1 MNQVMREVTI
11 GKWIGEGWKMVQA
24 NFWDFVLFT
33 LIYVLIVGVI
43 KEIGIFLVGPLTY
56 SYYYIILQRMRGQR
70 FDIGH
75 LAKGFYNFVPA
86 FLAGLLIWLFSSL
99 GLLFCIIGAFVVWG
113 MYSFTYL
120 LMIEKNLG
128 FWDAMEE
135 SRKLIWPNIA
145 GFTLLS
151 FVGLLLLFLGFMMC
165 CVGILVTIPIYFCA
179 VAYAYRDWV
188 GLSEP
193 APSITTTVQ
202 A

>member
-1 MNQVMREVTI
+1 MSQSMREVTI
-11 GKWIGEGWKMVQA
+11 GKWINEGWKMVQA

-33 LIYVLIVGVI
+33 LIYVLVIGVI
-43 KEIGIFLVGPLTY
+43 KEIGIFLLAGPLTY
-56 SYYYIILQRMRGQR
+56 SFFYIILQRMRGQK

-75 LAKGFYNFVPA
+75 LTKGFYNFVPA
-86 FLAGLLIWLFSSL
+86 FLAGLLILLFSSF
-99 GLLFCIIGAFVVWG
+99 GLLLCIIGAFVVWG
-113 MYSFTYL
+113 MYSFTFL

-151 FVGLLLLFLGFMMC
+151 LVGFLLLLFGFIMC
-165 CVGILVTIPIYFCA
+165 CVGVFVTIPIYFCA
-179 VAYAYRDWV
+179 IACAYRDWV

-193 APSITTTVQ
+193 APETTI
-202 A
+202 AA

>member
-1 MNQVMREVTI
+1 MNQSMREVTI
-11 GKWIGEGWKMVQA
+11 GKWINEGWKMVQA
-24 NFWDFVLFT
+24 DFWNFVLLT
-33 LIYVLIVGVI
+33 LIYVLVIGVV
-43 KEIGIFLVGPLTY
+43 KQIGIFLCGPLTY

-70 FDIGH
+70 FDIGD
-75 LAKGFYNFVPA
+75 LTKGFYNFIPA

-99 GLLFCIIGAFVVWG
+99 GLILCIIGAFVVWG

-151 FVGLLLLFLGFMMC
+151 LVGFLLLLFGIIMC
-165 CVGILVTIPIYFCA
+165 CIGVLVTIPIYFCA
-179 VAYAYRDWV
+179 VACAYRDWI

-193 APSITTTVQ
+193 APGTTI
-202 A
+202 AS

>member
-1 MNQVMREVTI
+1 MDQAMREVTI

-43 KEIGIFLVGPLTY
+43 KEVGVFLVGPLTY

-99 GLLFCIIGAFVVWG
+99 GLLFCIIGAFVIWG

-120 LMIEKNLG
+120 LIIEKNLG

-135 SRKLIWPNIA
+135 SRKIIWPNIA

-151 FVGLLLLFLGFMMC
+151 LVGFLLLLLGFMLC
-165 CVGILVTIPIYFCA
+165 CVGILVTIPIYYCA
-179 VAYAYRDWV
+179 VACAYRDWV
-188 GLSEP
+188 GLAEP
-193 APSITTTVQ
+193 TPPTTTTVQ

>member
-1 MNQVMREVTI
+1 MNQSIREVTI

-24 NFWDFVLFT
+24 DFWNFVLFT
-33 LIYVLIVGVI
+33 LIYVLVIGVI
-43 KEIGIFLVGPLTY
+43 KEIGIFLTGPLTY

-75 LAKGFYNFVPA
+75 LAKGFYNFVPT

-99 GLLFCIIGAFVVWG
+99 GLLFCIIGAFVIWG
-113 MYSFTYL
+113 MYSFVYL

-135 SRKLIWPNIA
+135 SRKFIWPNIA

-151 FVGLLLLFLGFMMC
+151 LVGLLLLLLGFMLC
-165 CVGILVTIPIYFCA
+165 CVGILVTIPIYYCA
-179 VAYAYRDWV
+179 VACAYRDWV
-188 GLSEP
+188 GLTEP
-193 APSITTTVQ
+193 APSTTTTVQ

>member
-1 MNQVMREVTI
+1 MNQSMREVTI

-33 LIYVLIVGVI
+33 LIYVLVVGVI

-86 FLAGLLIWLFSSL
+86 FLAGLLICLFSSL
-99 GLLFCIIGAFVVWG
+99 GLLLCIVGTFVISG

-135 SRKLIWPNIA
+135 SRKVIWPNIA

-151 FVGLLLLFLGFMMC
+151 FVGLLLLFLGFMLC
-165 CVGILVTIPIYFCA
+165 CVGVLVTIPIYYCA
-179 VAYAYRDWV
+179 VACAYRDWV

-193 APSITTTVQ
+193 APVVAGVSQV
-202 A
+202 